1 MRTHTLL
8 LAMLSAAPLW
18 AQQVPSTA
26 TPAAVPAVP
35 PAAATPPSVA
45 PDAVTVVATPA
56 VASVAKGKD
65 TLSVDFPDEEIRTI
79 LRNVADLFELN
90 LVIPDTLQG
99 RTSLKLRDV
108 TWRQIFQVV
117 LSPAGYT
124 FVEDGNI
131 IKVVSQDSL
140 AAEPVSTEVFLIN
153 YAKAADV
160 LKTVTT
166 LVDPTAGGKIIVDD
180 RSNALIVTERPSRMG
195 RIRPIIDKLDKATAQ
210 VMIESKFIQVS
221 DSDTQNLGVDW
232 SSLSKAGGSLTLQD
246 TGKPTVGANRAIEII
261 PAGFNAQIPYTATF
275 TSTTFGLFLNA
286 LQTKTKSKIVSNPT
300 LVTLNNT
307 EATINIG
314 TQYPLPDYTYNSQTG
329 TFAISGFTF
338 KDIGVNLK
346 VTPQV
351 NSQGFIRL
359 ALEPEISS
367 LGDVVSLGAGAGGA
381 NIPQILTKRVKTTV
395 SLADGN
401 TLGIGGLI
409 SVSKGTSKTQVPIL
423 GSIPLLGR
431 LFSTDAPNSSNSN
444 LLIFITAKAISAS
457 DAKVEEVF
465 DPRAIQGADL
475 KRSDLPGFRSETSA
489 FVPEDK
495 SADEKKKPFIH
506 LTTGDQK

>member
-35 PAAATPPSVA
+35 LAATPPSVA

-221 DSDTQNLGVDW
+221 DNMANLD
-232 SSLSKAGGSLTLQD
+232 
-246 TGKPTVGANRAIEII
+246 
-261 PAGFNAQIPYTATF
+261 
-275 TSTTFGLFLNA
+275 
-286 LQTKTKSKIVSNPT
+286 
-300 LVTLNNT
+300 
-307 EATINIG
+307 
-314 TQYPLPDYTYNSQTG
+314 
-329 TFAISGFTF
+329 
-338 KDIGVNLK
+338 
-346 VTPQV
+346 
-351 NSQGFIRL
+351 
-359 ALEPEISS
+359 
-367 LGDVVSLGAGAGGA
+367 
-381 NIPQILTKRVKTTV
+381 
-395 SLADGN
+395 
-401 TLGIGGLI
+401 
-409 SVSKGTSKTQVPIL
+409 
-423 GSIPLLGR
+423 
-431 LFSTDAPNSSNSN
+431 
-444 LLIFITAKAISAS
+444 
-457 DAKVEEVF
+457 
-465 DPRAIQGADL
+465 
-475 KRSDLPGFRSETSA
+475 
-489 FVPEDK
+489 FVP
-495 SADEKKKPFIH
+495 
-506 LTTGDQK
+506 GQ